1 MRALSAALWTTIATA
16 LLAGCSNGSNSSPSA
31 PIPAGGLAPQSANSA
46 HGKVAVSTIPQ
57 PLIRRAKFHLIN
69 APREYT
75 RGIAVNVFNF
85 TTHNVRIY
93 PKNNSSNGSAMC
105 SVSSG
110 SMGVNDIDSD
120 TKGNLLIP
128 NSYSGLLVYR
138 PPFRSKS
145 CGKLLGT
152 IPEPFGQATSAA
164 ARDAVKGTIV
174 VGNIVGGTGTGV
186 VTCTLKSLTCT
197 ALNSPSMGQ
206 LGGVAMDKAGSC
218 YADAY
223 DLNGNV
229 GLWVYTGCTGTG
241 TELTSAN
248 GFSEPFY
255 GGLDVDNQGNL
266 VVVSALNSSGGAPST
281 VTVYSGCNTGTCTV
295 KGGPF
300 SLKGTSVFGHLGH
313 QNERWATF
321 DVSSSAVEVYNYIG
335 HGTGLTYMYSF
346 NDGLT
351 SCATNICETAT
362 YLPGSKGI

>member
-1 MRALSAALWTTIATA
+1 MRVLSAALWSTIATA
-16 LLAGCSNGSNSSPSA
+16 LVAGCSNGNSSSPSA
-31 PIPAGGLAPQSANSA
+31 SITSSGLAPQAANAA
-46 HGKVAVSTIPQ
+46 HGKVAVSTIPRA
-57 PLIRRAKFHLIN
+57 LIRRATFRLIK

-85 TTHNVRIY
+85 TTNNVPIY
-93 PKNNSSNGSAMC
+93 PKDNSSNESATC

-110 SMGVNDIDSD
+110 SMGVNDVDSD
-120 TKGNLLIP
+120 TKGDLLIP
-128 NSYSGLLVYR
+128 NSFAGVLVYK

-174 VGNIVGGTGTGV
+174 VGNVGGGTGSGV

-223 DLNGNV
+223 DVNGNV

-248 GFSEPFY
+248 GFNEPFY
-255 GGLDVDNQGNL
+255 GGVDTDNHGNL
-266 VVVSALNSSGGAPST
+266 VVVSALNSSGHSPST

-300 SLKGTSVFGHLGH
+300 SLKGTSVFGHLGR

-321 DVSSSAVEVYNYIG
+321 DVSSSAVEVYNYVG

-346 NDGLT
+346 NNGLT

-362 YLPGSKGI
+362 YLPGSKGM